1 MGPTRV
7 FASARDR
14 RTVLVVLVIVI
25 GLLVALAWAI
35 GRVGILTDPMALR
48 RWLLGFGIFAPLVF
62 ILLQAAQVVVAPIPG
77 QVLGV
82 VSGYLFGTL
91 WGTVYSL
98 IGATLGT
105 WIALG
110 LARHFGRPFVER
122 VIAPELIDRFDRIAD
137 ERGLLAM
144 FLVFIVPGIPD
155 DVICFVAGVTELRIR
170 HLLVASVIGRLP
182 GYLLSN
188 TAGDSLAATR
198 YVEAA
203 VILGVLGLAAVIG
216 YVYRERLLTALEK
229 G

>member
-1 MGPTRV
+1 M
-7 FASARDR
+7 
-14 RTVLVVLVIVI
+14 LVIVVA
-25 GLLVALAWAI
+25 LFVALAWAI

-48 RWLLGFGIFAPLVF
+48 RWLLSFGIFAPLIF
-62 ILLQAAQVVVAPIPG
+62 ILLQAAQVVIAPIPG

-91 WGTVYSL
+91 WGTLYSL

-110 LARHFGRPFVER
+110 LARRFGRPFVER
-122 VIAPELIDRFDRIAD
+122 VLAAEIIDRFDRIAD

-170 HLLVASVIGRLP
+170 HLLVASAIGRLP

-188 TAGDSLAATR
+188 AAGDSLAATR

-203 VILGVLGLAAVIG
+203 VILGILGLAAAIG
-216 YVYRERLLTALEK
+216 YVYRERLLTALEN